1 MPRPNKK
8 QNTRSSKLCEKSAKT
23 RARHRRKPGFT
34 AKHAKKL
41 CGDSTKV
48 YVCGFT
54 KANGI
59 QVKPYCRS
67 LPAHYDKPKAK
78 TKKSSG
84 AGAGARRR
92 APAPARRAQTRSMTR
107 QKAAAQAQAD
117 ALMARVNTHNY
128 NLRRRNR

>member
-1 MPRPNKK
+1 MPRPTKK
-8 QNTRSSKLCEKSAKT
+8 QNIRSSKLCEKSAKT
-23 RARHRRKPGFT
+23 RARHRRKPGVA
-34 AKHAKKL
+34 AKHAKRL

-67 LPAHYDKPKAK
+67 LPGRDKDKPKAK
-78 TKKSSG
+78 TKKNSG

-92 APAPARRAQTRSMTR
+92 AAAPARRPQTRSMAQ

-117 ALMARVNTHNY
+117 ALMSKVTTHNY
-128 NLRRRNR
+128 NLRKRK